1 MCWTWG
7 PYMWGL
13 WWIFPV
19 IGFVFMMTMIFAC
32 WGFFRKGS
40 SLFGMG
46 RVDQTEVLK
55 REIGELKE
63 QITQL
68 KRTGG

>member
-1 MCWTWG
+1 
-7 PYMWGL
+7 MWGL

-19 IGFVFMMTMIFAC
+19 IGFVFMMIMIFTC
-32 WGFFRKGS
+32 SGFFFKRS
-40 SLFGMG
+40 SLYGMG
-46 RVDQTEVLK
+46 RVDQTDDLK

>member
-1 MCWTWG
+1 
-7 PYMWGL
+7 MWSW

-19 IGFVFMMTMIFAC
+19 IGFMAMMIMIFAC
-32 WGFFRKGS
+32 SGFFRKRGS
-40 SLFGMG
+40 FCGMG
-46 RVDQTEVLK
+46 RYGQTEDLK
-55 REIGELKE
+55 REIGELRE